1 MSVLATILMGAG
13 VGLMVIAAVG
23 LVRLRDPLQRM
34 HSATKAGTLGTTLV
48 VGGVL
53 ASGGV
58 ASTLTGILVILFLL
72 FTLPIAAQLL
82 GRATYLS
89 GVRLVGIDDEP
100 GNQIPIP
107 ELDRVPLASE
117 EQSPSDPVLGDRR

>member
-13 VGLMVIAAVG
+13 VALMVIAAVG

-48 VGGVL
+48 VVGVL

-58 ASTLTGILVILFLL
+58 ASTLTGILVIVFLL

-89 GVRLVGIDDEP
+89 GVRLAGIDDP
-100 GNQIPIP
+100 SSHNPIP
-107 ELDRVPLASE
+107 ELDRGPLASE
-117 EQSPSDPVLGDRR
+117 ELSPRGSGGGQS